1 MLLWVF
7 SPSLSIRGAP
17 KIAASASPTRHAI
30 KMGVAKGL
38 KALCDGKESAHHWM
52 TDDERLKMAA
62 KMLEAMDSNHVLPL
76 GFLAS
81 LTKESGR
88 DPSTITRLYR
98 LLRDNDFP
106 QKKLR
111 EKEVKDLQASINNIR
126 RCLRAFSLSRQ

>member
-17 KIAASASPTRHAI
+17 KIAASAVSTRHAV
-30 KMGVAKGL
+30 KMGVTKGK
-38 KALCDGKESAHHWM
+38 KALCDGKENVHRRM

-81 LTKESGR
+81 LAKESGR

-106 QKKLR
+106 QKNCGRKKLKIFR
-111 EKEVKDLQASINNIR
+111 HQ
-126 RCLRAFSLSRQ
+126 